1 MRYRN
6 CNLKEMPLS
15 IEEVRE
21 FMRQEKAK
29 KGMLFGIVIGVVL
42 ALVAVVLWV
51 ANRKSR
57 DLEEHYEYFDEDL
70 EDEVFDNFD
79 EDIYDD
85 ESASSEGVGYVKIKD
100 FMDYTDDVAQESDE
114 KANKA
119 DEVVEENNEQK

>member
-1 MRYRN
+1 
-6 CNLKEMPLS
+6 
-15 IEEVRE
+15 
-21 FMRQEKAK
+21 MRQEKAK